1 MVEWAFSAGTCRRRV
16 PSSQDRWNLA
26 LILPRG
32 QAAALAVRFLV
43 PEARDYDFLN
53 TMAASSWSAHRPC
66 L

>member
-1 MVEWAFSAGTCRRRV
+1 MVEMGIFSGNVSKAV